1 MKDKL
6 ELLLR
11 EKQLNATSLA
21 RLLEIQ
27 PSGISH
33 ILSGRN
39 KPSFDLV
46 VKILRAFPD
55 VNPDWLLLDST
66 EVWRDEKGDAQ
77 RSTLFSDY
85 EPNEDNNPNI
95 TSEKNIE
102 FSESNPEI
110 KNEEPTIF
118 HHSKNGVRNIER
130 VVVLYSDGSFDSY
143 TRQRLRPTA
152 HYIKIY
158 YPYIL
163 MLRCRG
169 ILFYY
174 SAKHYYSCILKYECN
189 NVGCTTLFCVIEHMQ
204 NIFGLNAYLSQIICE
219 EFSIFWS
226 ARTMRIHNYPPPR
239 LLSWSSSAREMA
251 ARYGTSARQRRY
263 TSYLHPSKS
272 GVSSK
277 RCGTTASAMAGTR

>member
-66 EVWRDEKGDAQ
+66 EVWRGEKEDAQ
-77 RSTLFSDY
+77 HSTLFSDD

-102 FSESNPEI
+102 FSESNREI

-143 TRQRLRPTA
+143 TR
-152 HYIKIY
+152 
-158 YPYIL
+158 
-163 MLRCRG
+163 
-169 ILFYY
+169 
-174 SAKHYYSCILKYECN
+174 
-189 NVGCTTLFCVIEHMQ
+189 
-204 NIFGLNAYLSQIICE
+204 
-219 EFSIFWS
+219 
-226 ARTMRIHNYPPPR
+226 
-239 LLSWSSSAREMA
+239 
-251 ARYGTSARQRRY
+251 
-263 TSYLHPSKS
+263 
-272 GVSSK
+272 
-277 RCGTTASAMAGTR
+277 

>member
-66 EVWRDEKGDAQ
+66 EVWRGEKGDVQ
-77 RSTLFSDY
+77 RSTLFSDD

-143 TRQRLRPTA
+143 TR
-152 HYIKIY
+152 
-158 YPYIL
+158 
-163 MLRCRG
+163 
-169 ILFYY
+169 
-174 SAKHYYSCILKYECN
+174 
-189 NVGCTTLFCVIEHMQ
+189 
-204 NIFGLNAYLSQIICE
+204 
-219 EFSIFWS
+219 
-226 ARTMRIHNYPPPR
+226 
-239 LLSWSSSAREMA
+239 
-251 ARYGTSARQRRY
+251 
-263 TSYLHPSKS
+263 
-272 GVSSK
+272 
-277 RCGTTASAMAGTR
+277 

>member
-11 EKQLNATSLA
+11 ETQLNATSLA

-143 TRQRLRPTA
+143 TR
-152 HYIKIY
+152 
-158 YPYIL
+158 
-163 MLRCRG
+163 
-169 ILFYY
+169 
-174 SAKHYYSCILKYECN
+174 
-189 NVGCTTLFCVIEHMQ
+189 
-204 NIFGLNAYLSQIICE
+204 
-219 EFSIFWS
+219 
-226 ARTMRIHNYPPPR
+226 
-239 LLSWSSSAREMA
+239 
-251 ARYGTSARQRRY
+251 
-263 TSYLHPSKS
+263 
-272 GVSSK
+272 
-277 RCGTTASAMAGTR
+277 